1 MCPLIIPEKRVVRAI
16 FNGLGSPYI
25 KLTCIIFSY
34 TLHYLLYM
42 FSFEREEVHQHNKV
56 AVKQSNIK
64 GIAAGE
70 KHKAEI
76 FTETLQNW
84 KCNKTAI

>member
-1 MCPLIIPEKRVVRAI
+1 
-16 FNGLGSPYI
+16 
-25 KLTCIIFSY
+25 
-34 TLHYLLYM
+34 M